1 MDIDA
6 LRQSQIEMH
15 GLTRADEIYTFYHDE
30 TNNVRKLELK
40 SGGFNVAALSVFVL
54 GGVVH
59 GGSPRPLDIAGLR
72 DAMRI
77 QKSAPELK
85 LGHVG
90 KGDFL
95 TVLGSPK
102 LTHFL
107 RWLSANDL
115 LLHYHE
121 LDPLYWS
128 IVDVVDAIVQHP
140 TSPVPD
146 MFASELKA
154 DLTEVLRSDLGMAA
168 NLFHRFGYPSVMP
181 GEQRAFLDGLLELL
195 EQSEG
200 LLEHFR
206 HYMLKGILQAGRK
219 IGPLDFGVEPVPRLL
234 IDNFSGFYLNRL
246 AVFKNATHV
255 LDMEPS
261 IQARLCETPLTSGGA
276 PATHFR
282 FVDSRAEAGIQLSD
296 VVAGLIGKMHTYFT
310 QASSEEVELA
320 RDELRDHALENTIL
334 LRDVINSSHS
344 VNIAFLHHVASRHD
358 VEKVDL
364 FLRFPRESDHAYK
377 PNC

>member
-1 MDIDA
+1 MDIDV
-6 LRQSQIEMH
+6 LRGPQIEMH
-15 GLTRADEIYTFYHDE
+15 GLTGADEIYTFYHDE

-40 SGGFNVAALSVFVL
+40 PGGFNVAALNVFVL

-59 GGSPRPLDIAGLR
+59 DGPPRPLDIAELR
-72 DAMRI
+72 DIMRI
-77 QKSAPELK
+77 QKSALELK
-85 LGHVG
+85 LEHIGRG
-90 KGDFL
+90 NFL

-128 IVDVVDAIVQHP
+128 IVDIVDAIVHHP
-140 TSPVPD
+140 ASPAPY

-168 NLFHRFGYPSVMP
+168 SLFHRFSYPSVVP
-181 GEQRAFLDGLLELL
+181 QEQRAFLDELLELL

-206 HYMLKGILQAGRK
+206 HYMLKGVLQAGRK
-219 IGPLDFGVEPVPRLL
+219 IGPLDFGVQPVPYLL

-255 LDMEPS
+255 LDMEPN
-261 IQARLCETPLTSGGA
+261 IQARLLETPLTSGGE
-276 PATHFR
+276 PVTHFR
-282 FVDSRAEAGIQLSD
+282 FADSRAEAGIQLSD
-296 VVAGLIGKMHTYFT
+296 VVVGLIGKMHTYFT
-310 QASSEEVELA
+310 LTTPDEVAQARKELTG
-320 RDELRDHALENTIL
+320 RALENTIL
-334 LRDVINSSHS
+334 LRDLINVSHAA
-344 VNIAFLHHVASRHD
+344 NIAFLHHLASSHD
-358 VEKVDL
+358 VEKLNL
-364 FLRFPRESDHAYK
+364 FLRFAEGE
-377 PNC
+377 